1 MSKIEIKK
9 YSAAFA
15 AVVLISITAL
25 SASTARA
32 DTNPSAPPT
41 FSGNSYKVALEQYK
55 RDREIFIA
63 AVNDRQVKMRD
74 INLAFKNLVDKA
86 NADSRNAIAAA
97 TTPLQK
103 STAVAS
109 RRNAIDV
116 AINAR
121 DAAISALGPLPT
133 PPAEPIRE
141 EKQPSNNGQGGKGR
155 R

>member
-74 INLAFKNLVDKA
+74 INLAFKNSVDKA

-121 DAAISALGPLPT
+121 DAAISALGPPPP